1 MRHYQ
6 LFTREN
12 RLFMFMNVL
21 FMPGLVNILIA
32 LSLANLLFQKGLPV
46 SFWGQQSLII
56 DLLMSSFLAT
66 LITGLIGY
74 YVTRRGLLKGALT
87 PVRACARP
95 TLLNR
100 FAHMPLRSHLIL
112 ALLAVLLTALL
123 LSVFVLSHEADAIS
137 WLSFVWIKSVQAL
150 LISIYASSLAT
161 LLALQL
167 DMPKGEESLA

>member
-6 LFTREN
+6 LFAREN

-32 LSLANLLFQKGLPV
+32 LSLANLLFQEGLPV

-56 DLLMSSFLAT
+56 DLLMSSFFAT
-66 LITGLIGY
+66 LFTGLIGY
-74 YVTRRGLLKGALT
+74 YVTRSSLHRGTLT
-87 PVRACARP
+87 PVRVPARS

-100 FAHMPLRSHLIL
+100 FALMPLRSHLIL
-112 ALLAVLLTALL
+112 ALLAFLLTAVL
-123 LSVFVLSHEADAIS
+123 LSVFVFSYEADSIS
-137 WLSFVWIKSVQAL
+137 WLSFLWIKSVQAL

-161 LLALQL
+161 LLALQM
-167 DMPKGEESLA
+167 DTAKCEESLA